1 MTTQETSLID
11 CDEHEHLSAAE
22 LRARL
27 LDPLFS
33 QRAADIFR
41 ALGDASRLRLLALM
55 LHGEMCVSE
64 IATTLHDNLPAV
76 SQRLKL
82 LKSERIVTSRRAGK
96 HVYYKLADQ
105 HIADLISN
113 ALAHASEV

>member
-1 MTTQETSLID
+1 MALSTTPIIACE
-11 CDEHEHLSAAE
+11 EHEHHSSAE
-22 LRARL
+22 LRARV
-27 LDPLFS
+27 LDPLAS

-64 IATTLHDNLPAV
+64 IAAALRDNLPAI

-82 LKSERIVTSRRAGK
+82 LKSERIVASRRAGK

-113 ALAHASEV
+113 ALAHAAEV